1 MPVNCDAYQSNK
13 SINKSRIDGINYRAF
28 ISPARTQVAIKTTIR
43 EVLHMNYIRNWKYNI
58 HVNAYNCI
66 CVYFKRVIIFVSN
79 NVSDFKFLVE
89 KTRKIINE
97 ICDEIRILIIFD
109 VAFCYSV

>member
-43 EVLHMNYIRNWKYNI
+43 EVLHMNYIRNWKYN
-58 HVNAYNCI
+58 
-66 CVYFKRVIIFVSN
+66 
-79 NVSDFKFLVE
+79 
-89 KTRKIINE
+89 TRK
-97 ICDEIRILIIFD
+97 CLQLYLCVF
-109 VAFCYSV
+109 